1 MGMFLQKLSLALVF
15 FHKEKLFSMD
25 LEALGLF
32 FKVVGNVDYG
42 QNTYFKFWW
51 NLFFI
56 MFLAFYLCV

>member
-42 QNTYFKFWW
+42 QNTYFKF
-51 NLFFI
+51 
-56 MFLAFYLCV
+56 